1 MPLDRAAM
9 VQILTEPKNAV
20 VRQYQHLFSL
30 EDARLEFTDEA
41 LNAIADVAM
50 KRETGARALRAVLD
64 EFMLEMMYELPDY
77 DSAGVTFT
85 VDAEDIVAGTSLANL
100 RQQKVKE
107 SA

>member
-1 MPLDRAAM
+1 

-30 EDARLEFTDEA
+30 EESRLEFTEAA
-41 LNAIADVAM
+41 LNAIADFAM
-50 KRETGARALRAVLD
+50 KRQTGARALRAVLD

-77 DSAGVTFT
+77 ETAGVTFI
-85 VDAEDIVAGTSLANL
+85 VDGQDIREGTPLAKL
-100 RQQKVKE
+100 RQQKAKE